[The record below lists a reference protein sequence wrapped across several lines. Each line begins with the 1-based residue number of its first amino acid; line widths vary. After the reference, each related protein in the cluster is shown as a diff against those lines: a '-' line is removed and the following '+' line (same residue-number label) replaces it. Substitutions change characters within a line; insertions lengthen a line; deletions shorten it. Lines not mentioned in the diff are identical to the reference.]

1 MLKLEKTIAAVVL
14 GLGCAAGAQAV
25 NFDMG
30 EFSFAPGSNE
40 FTLPLS
46 NSFEVS
52 DFSDG
57 VSFSFTLSNQI
68 KSPDVYDDYSGK
80 IEIRFTSNVECIS
93 SCLKMILYEDGTEF
107 REEAFFFNQPGL
119 QVSASFN
126 TGYFPLKGGFSYK
139 IELLPDTLQDLSGMY
154 YVDVVLNAYGD
165 TAVVPE
171 PAEYAMLL
179 AGLSL
184 IGIVA
189 RRRKMNVN

>member
-1 MLKLEKTIAAVVL
+1 MLKIEKTIAAVFL
-14 GLGCAAGAQAV
+14 SLGCAAGAQAV

-40 FTLPLS
+40 FTLS
-46 NSFEVS
+46 DSFDVS

-57 VSFSFTLSNQI
+57 VSFSFTLSDQI

-80 IEIRFTSNVECIS
+80 IEIRFIPNVMCVS
-93 SCLKMILYEDGTEF
+93 SCLEIVIYEDGAVL
-107 REEAFFFNQPGL
+107 RQEAFFFNQPEL

-126 TGYFPLKGGFSYK
+126 AGYYPLKGGSSYT
-139 IELLPDTLQDLSGMY
+139 IELLPGNLQDLSGTY
-154 YVDVVLNAYGD
+154 QVDVVLNAYGD
-165 TAVVPE
+165 TAVIPE

>member
-1 MLKLEKTIAAVVL
+1 MLKLEKTIAAIVL

-30 EFSFAPGSNE
+30 ELSFVPGANELTVSN
-40 FTLPLS
+40 F
-46 NSFEVS
+46 FEVL
-52 DFSDG
+52 DFSDV
-57 VSFSFTLSNQI
+57 VSFSFTLSDQI
-68 KSPDVYDDYSGK
+68 KSPNVYDDYSGK
-80 IEIRFTSNVECIS
+80 IEIRFISNVACVS
-93 SCLKMILYEDGTEF
+93 SCLEMIIYEDGTVL
-107 REEAFFFNQPGL
+107 RQEAFFFNQPEL

-126 TGYFPLKGGFSYK
+126 AGYYPLKGGSSYT
-139 IELLPDTLQDLSGMY
+139 IELLSGGLQDLSGMY
-154 YVDVVLNAYGD
+154 NVDVVLNAYGD
-165 TAVVPE
+165 TAAIPE